1 MRTVLC
7 HESIIGQFVL
17 QQQSTKLFYENEVF
31 SNAKYKICDCWMWRR
46 SALHVRTH
54 NLNRRPNIEQIG
66 EQISQKGEKN
76 GCHAYNVINEQ
87 MHWRCQLFV
96 TVNWV
101 FVRI

>member
-7 HESIIGQFVL
+7 HESIIGQFAL

-66 EQISQKGEKN
+66 EQISHKKN
-76 GCHAYNVINEQ
+76 WGGKMVA
-87 MHWRCQLFV
+87 MHTML
-96 TVNWV
+96 
-101 FVRI
+101 